1 MSLVKERKI
10 PERKNHTDNRDVNKQ
25 RRRASLASLE
35 IGAKI
40 SMAEHSVCGTACVRI
55 SLR

>member
-1 MSLVKERKI
+1 MSLVKERGK
-10 PERKNHTDNRDVNKQ
+10 PERKNHADNRDVNKQ

-40 SMAEHSVCGTACVRI
+40 SMAEHSVCGTACVRN

>member
-1 MSLVKERKI
+1 MSLAKEREK

-25 RRRASLASLE
+25 QRRASLASLE